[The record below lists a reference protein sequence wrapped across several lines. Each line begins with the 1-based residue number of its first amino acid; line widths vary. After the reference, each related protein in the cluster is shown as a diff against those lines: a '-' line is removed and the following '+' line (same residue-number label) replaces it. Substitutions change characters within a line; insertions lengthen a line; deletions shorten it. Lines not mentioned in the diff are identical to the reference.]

1 MLPEMFDG
9 WPFVGV
15 FAFMFT
21 LGMLRG
27 QATYWLART
36 VTQKTLLR
44 GESSDG
50 WRGRMASWLSG
61 KDVNRGAET
70 IRRIGLVAI
79 PLGYL
84 TIGFQTLVLA
94 GAGVLGIRA
103 TTFTLAQIP
112 GALAWA
118 TIYSTIGWAVWG
130 AAVAAFAG
138 SPMGLLGVALAAL
151 IGAVTWTVH
160 RRWRKRSTAS
170 SQDVAG

>member
-36 VTQKTLLR
+36 ITQKTLLR
-44 GESSDG
+44 SEASDG
-50 WRGRMASWLSG
+50 WRGRAASWLSG

-79 PLGYL
+79 PLAYL

-94 GAGVLGIRA
+94 GAGVLRIRPIA
-103 TTFTLAQIP
+103 FTLVQIP

-130 AAVAAFAG
+130 AAVSAFAG
-138 SPMGLLGVALAAL
+138 SPMGLLGVVLIALVGF
-151 IGAVTWTVH
+151 ITWTVH
-160 RRWRKRSTAS
+160 RRWRNRSTAD